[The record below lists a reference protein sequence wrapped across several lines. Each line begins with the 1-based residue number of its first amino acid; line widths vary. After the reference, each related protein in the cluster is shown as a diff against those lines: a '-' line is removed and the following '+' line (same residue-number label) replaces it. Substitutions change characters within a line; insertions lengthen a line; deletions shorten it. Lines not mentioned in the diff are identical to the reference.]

1 MCVMK
6 QLKIID
12 KYLSLEK
19 IYDIKLS
26 LSHIY
31 ILETLLNKP
40 NEWLGLHDF
49 PNITDYTFSR
59 SSQALSLPIDTNP
72 NRLRQWGKSLYW
84 VDFKIKG
91 RSKKLKLSKKGV
103 KILNGTTS

>member
-1 MCVMK
+1 ME
-6 QLKIID
+6 QLKTID

-19 IYDIKLS
+19 TYNIKLS

-49 PNITDYTFSR
+49 PEITAYTFSR
-59 SSQALSLPIDTNP
+59 SSQALALPIDTNP

-84 VDFKIKG
+84 VDFKTEGKN
-91 RSKKLKLSKKGV
+91 KKLKLSKKGV
-103 KILNGTTS
+103 KILNGATR

>member
-1 MCVMK
+1 ME
-6 QLKIID
+6 QLKTID

-19 IYDIKLS
+19 TYNIKLS

-49 PNITDYTFSR
+49 PGIAGYTFSR
-59 SSQALSLPIDTNP
+59 SSQALTLPIDTNP
-72 NRLRQWGKSLYW
+72 NRWRQWGKSLYW
-84 VDFKIKG
+84 VDFKTEGKN
-91 RSKKLKLSKKGV
+91 KKLKLSKKGV
-103 KILNGTTS
+103 KILNGTTR